1 METLSTT
8 NPISPTGG
16 TNTSV
21 PLGITASTELKP
33 FPLNSPMFDS
43 DLFST
48 PRKILIDS
56 FIIKNNQDLYDSV
69 YEWAVRD
76 NKLDF
81 YWPKFE
87 EPKVTPWNLL
97 PAYYSKQTRM
107 EYQLLFYP
115 VKVTNCKVK
124 LDAIIDY
131 VNNLSPVEDSTGFAN
146 QNNQFE
152 LDDPDG
158 IINFPV
164 PQYYVTNNVNT
175 DMNFLGGGNNLV
187 FPAFVPETKVRFS
200 IANPYHN
207 NNLQPDS
214 FNVLVYLIATPV
226 NPQNLVGKRIAQ
238 YSGAFYDLIPYFYC
252 KTSG

>member
-16 TNTSV
+16 TNTTV
-21 PLGITASTELKP
+21 PLGISASTEIKP
-33 FPLNSPMFDS
+33 VPLNSPMFDS
-43 DLFST
+43 DVFSA
-48 PRKILIDS
+48 PHKILIDT
-56 FIIKNNQDLYDSV
+56 FTIKNNQDLYTSV

-76 NKLDF
+76 NKLIS
-81 YWPKFE
+81 YWPTQE
-87 EPKVTPWNLL
+87 DPKVTPWNLL
-97 PAYYSKQTRM
+97 PAYYSKQVRM

-124 LDAIIDY
+124 LDAVIDY
-131 VNNLSPVEDSTGFAN
+131 VDILGPTEDSTSFAN

-158 IINFPV
+158 IISFPV

-175 DMNFLGGGNNLV
+175 DMNFFGEANTLTY
-187 FPAFVPETKVRFS
+187 PAFVPETRIRFS

-207 NNLQPDS
+207 NNLQPDN

-226 NPQNLVGKRIAQ
+226 MPQNLVGKRIAQ
-238 YSGAFYDLIPYFYC
+238 YSGSHFNLIPYFYC
-252 KTSG
+252 KRDF